1 VNGGLRSDFENGIK
15 GEAVL
20 HYVGPAH
27 YGIDPGFAAL
37 SSIPGVAPPPN
48 TRVGSYVL
56 LNLRG
61 AFRFWRD
68 NGKDKAELA
77 ISVFNALNDKHKE
90 HPLGET
96 IKSRVMGWLTI
107 KH

>member
-1 VNGGLRSDFENGIK
+1 MFGGS
-15 GEAVL
+15 
-20 HYVGPAH
+20 
-27 YGIDPGFAAL
+27 
-37 SSIPGVAPPPN
+37 PPPS

-61 AFRFWRD
+61 GYRFWNVGGR
-68 NGKDKAELA
+68 DKAELA

-96 IKSRVMGWLTI
+96 IGSRVIGWVTI
-107 KH
+107 HH